1 MYYTGTT
8 FLHRNAISSNDS
20 AFPTTKSG
28 IDCGLYDS
36 LALEIAITGTSTPT
50 WTITPG
56 YWSSSLEAYCAGSAL
71 TISSGTSGGKLQV
84 EVDTLGATDIYIMC
98 SASSGTSPVIT
109 IYAKQ
114 IRKG

>member
-1 MYYTGTT
+1 MYYIGTT
-8 FLHRNAISSNDS
+8 FLHRNAVSSNDA
-20 AFPTTKSG
+20 AFPTVKSG

-36 LALEIAITGTSTPT
+36 IVLEISITGTSTPT
-50 WTITPG
+50 WTVTPG
-56 YWSSSLEAYCAGSAL
+56 YWSDLLGIYCAGSAL
-71 TISSGTSGGKLQV
+71 QVSSGTSGGYLV
-84 EVDTLGATDIYIMC
+84 YEIDTLGNSDIYIMC